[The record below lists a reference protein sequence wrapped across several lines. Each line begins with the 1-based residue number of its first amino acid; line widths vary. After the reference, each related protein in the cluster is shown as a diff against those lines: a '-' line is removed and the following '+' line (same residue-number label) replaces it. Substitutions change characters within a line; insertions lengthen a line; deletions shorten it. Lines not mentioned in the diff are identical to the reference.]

1 MDSSLNTVNN
11 VTNAEPDSV
20 TESVTESAPAFDSS
34 SELDPEVEA
43 IPVSIEPEP
52 EPEPEPALPSE
63 PEAEAEGESIIP
75 PTSITTEV
83 THPIV
88 LNVYINEQYPE
99 LRNTYIDHIQ
109 KHNTHVETDPYPNSG
124 FDLFVPHEFWCSPD
138 KTSVMVNHQIK
149 CEMVEDGH
157 ACGFFSFP
165 RSSISK
171 TPLILANH
179 TGIIDS
185 GYRGYLFGAFRTLG
199 NRTHKTEAG
208 VRLLQICHPSL
219 KPFKVRFIMNECEL
233 STTSRGSGGFGSTGK

>member
-11 VTNAEPDSV
+11 FTNSEPDSV
-20 TESVTESAPAFDSS
+20 TDSVSDSVSEIHPAFDSS
-34 SELDPEVEA
+34 SELDPEVET
-43 IPVSIEPEP
+43 IPVSMEPEP
-52 EPEPEPALPSE
+52 EPELPSE

-75 PTSITTEV
+75 PTSITTEI
-83 THPIV
+83 TYPIV

-124 FDLFVPHEFWCSPD
+124 FDLFVPQEFWCSPD

-149 CEMVEDGH
+149 CEMVEDGR